1 MCVLCPNFL
10 REGTLVFKFYGG
22 QWGGKVTPGHA
33 PDTDIKIE
41 KKYRIK
47 IVVNLKQRST
57 QNLVVS
63 YLTRQIIRHR
73 TVRLFRN
80 LFVVYAPVYLINY
93 GQAHAH
99 T

>member
-10 REGTLVFKFYGG
+10 REGTLVFKFYGE

-47 IVVNLKQRST
+47 SIKIVVNLK
-57 QNLVVS
+57 
-63 YLTRQIIRHR
+63 
-73 TVRLFRN
+73 
-80 LFVVYAPVYLINY
+80 
-93 GQAHAH
+93 
-99 T
+99 